1 MYDTKNMQICEGVYM
16 CMDTYHPKKIA
27 DREFETD
34 GSRVRFK
41 SSLM

>member
-16 CMDTYHPKKIA
+16 CTYTYHPKKIA
-27 DREFETD
+27 DWEFEMD